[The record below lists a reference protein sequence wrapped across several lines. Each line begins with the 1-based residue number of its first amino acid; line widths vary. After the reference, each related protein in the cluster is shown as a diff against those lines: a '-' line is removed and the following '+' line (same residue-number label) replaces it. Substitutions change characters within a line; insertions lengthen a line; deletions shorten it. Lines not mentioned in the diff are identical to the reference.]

1 MGKFKDIFKGLTGL
15 VGDLFRDTEV
25 SKGFEEAGGIDGMT
39 IHARGGNASDVKAFK
54 TAKERYQ
61 ALKAQEYVD
70 GKGEIIRDPNGNPIP
85 ERNADGSVRRD
96 MNGRV
101 VYQRGPRKP
110 SPYDFPIK

>member
-15 VGDLFRDTEV
+15 IGDLFRDTEV

-110 SPYDFPIK
+110 SPYDFPIR

>member
-15 VGDLFRDTEV
+15 VSDLFRDTEV

-110 SPYDFPIK
+110 SPY

>member
-15 VGDLFRDTEV
+15 IGDLFRDTEV

>member
-15 VGDLFRDTEV
+15 IGDLFRDTEV

-39 IHARGGNASDVKAFK
+39 IQARGGNASDVKAFK

-110 SPYDFPIK
+110 SPYDFPIR

>member
-1 MGKFKDIFKGLTGL
+1 MAKFSNIIKGITGVLSNLFKGT
-15 VGDLFRDTEV
+15 DF
-25 SKGFEEAGGIDGMT
+25 SKGFDDAGGIDGIT
-39 IHARGGNASDVKAFK
+39 IYARGGNASDVKAFK

-110 SPYDFPIK
+110 SPYDFPIR

>member
-15 VGDLFRDTEV
+15 IGDLFRDTEV

-70 GKGEIIRDPNGNPIP
+70 GKGEIIRDTNGNPIP

-110 SPYDFPIK
+110 SPYDFPIR

>member
-15 VGDLFRDTEV
+15 IGGLLRDTEV

-110 SPYDFPIK
+110 SPYDFPIR

>member
-15 VGDLFRDTEV
+15 VSDLFRDTEV

-110 SPYDFPIK
+110 SPYDFPIR

>member
-1 MGKFKDIFKGLTGL
+1 MGKFKEIFKGLTGL

-110 SPYDFPIK
+110 SPYDFPIR